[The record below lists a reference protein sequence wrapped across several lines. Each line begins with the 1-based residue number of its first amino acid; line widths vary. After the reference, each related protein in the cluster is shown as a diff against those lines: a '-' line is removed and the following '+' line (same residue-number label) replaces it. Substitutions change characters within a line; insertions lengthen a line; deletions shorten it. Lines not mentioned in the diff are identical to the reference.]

1 MKNVFKMFGIILL
14 VAVIGFS
21 MAACGDDDSGGGS
34 SAGGGGSSGAGSGG
48 TFTLTGIPSKYNG
61 LNANLEGQ
69 SDHYNVRV
77 SGTVTRISNGR
88 VSIPMWE
95 EDSSSYTKRYS
106 GNDILGFTVSII
118 SDAYDDIAYA
128 SFDAV
133 TFSKGSATKSWSDAS
148 FSYDHKEGK

>member
-1 MKNVFKMFGIILL
+1 
-14 VAVIGFS
+14 
-21 MAACGDDDSGGGS
+21 MAACGDDDSGGS
-34 SAGGGGSSGAGSGG
+34 SAGGSSGGAGSGG

-61 LNANLEGQ
+61 LNTQLTGQ

-77 SGTVTRISNGR
+77 RGTVTRISNGR

-95 EDSSSYTKRYS
+95 EDSSSSTKRYS

-118 SDAYDDIAYA
+118 SDAYDEIAYA